1 MGLTNASLL
10 IMGLANASLAL
21 VFVRWDVQNNTW
33 MISEI
38 LRTLIVNI
46 DYQVSE
52 RFILYHSASSQN
64 CRGTRH
70 CIHFSQDYVFGMSKF
85 FLDFRD
91 D

>member
-10 IMGLANASLAL
+10 IMGLTNASLAL

-64 CRGTRH
+64 CRGTH
-70 CIHFSQDYVFGMSKF
+70 YCIHFSQDYAFGMSIF

>member
-1 MGLTNASLL
+1 MRVVINDYYWIIMGLTNASLL
-10 IMGLANASLAL
+10 IMGLTNASLAL

-52 RFILYHSASSQN
+52 RFIL
-64 CRGTRH
+64 
-70 CIHFSQDYVFGMSKF
+70 
-85 FLDFRD
+85 
-91 D
+91 